1 MSGAARAQEYVDAFG
16 KGDLDALTEYFSDNV
31 LWHVAGKHQLS
42 GDYRGREA
50 LFDYFAKARE
60 LSGGSLRLEP
70 ESILASDGHIAMFM
84 RVTGER
90 DGKQLDVL
98 MAEVMKV
105 APDGKW
111 TEFWAVADDQE
122 SVDKFWS

>member
-1 MSGAARAQEYVDAFG
+1 
-16 KGDLDALTEYFSDNV
+16 
-31 LWHVAGKHQLS
+31 
-42 GDYRGREA
+42 
-50 LFDYFAKARE
+50 
-60 LSGGSLRLEP
+60 
-70 ESILASDGHIAMFM
+70 MFM